1 MVSLPPELVFEIF
14 ELAAHDA
21 RESGKGLLNL
31 TLVSHDMNNWVRS
44 LALRFLIVT
53 DDKGLAMDLEALHT
67 LPPLCL
73 EQNVKALWLVSGLP
87 DPDVQ
92 LALERCTNIR
102 SLAYWSFK
110 TTAVTHMRPLIQA
123 LPFLSRLSMRFGL
136 FISLCKE
143 PHLNQ
148 FVHSLREIS
157 LLEVMEKDASDEVP
171 NFSAFPN
178 LTHFV
183 ITTNFFSQ
191 HISNMINAILQI
203 TLCKVVVLEGSFS
216 SKEINSD
223 ASYLTDPRF
232 CYRPGSLPEF
242 FHRWGKLE
250 RENWKEFWNRIS
262 ES

>member
-1 MVSLPPELVFEIF
+1 MVSLPAELVYEIF

-102 SLAYWSFK
+102 SLAYWSFRM
-110 TTAVTHMRPLIQA
+110 TAVTHMRPLIQA
-123 LPFLSRLSMRFGL
+123 LPLLSRLSMRFGL

-143 PHLNQ
+143 TTSQSICPLITRN
-148 FVHSLREIS
+148 FSLR
-157 LLEVMEKDASDEVP
+157 SD
-171 NFSAFPN
+171 
-178 LTHFV
+178 
-183 ITTNFFSQ
+183 
-191 HISNMINAILQI
+191 
-203 TLCKVVVLEGSFS
+203 G
-216 SKEINSD
+216 
-223 ASYLTDPRF
+223 
-232 CYRPGSLPEF
+232 
-242 FHRWGKLE
+242 E
-250 RENWKEFWNRIS
+250 RCL
-262 ES
+262 